1 MWRLTRLLSA
11 IALTALIALV
21 AGCSG
26 DDAYDGRTLHRG
38 LGPDAESLDPQRART
53 VQAANVLRDI
63 GEGLVTHAAGG
74 NLEPGTAERWEVSAD
89 GLVYTFTLR
98 NGARWSN
105 GEAVTAAHFVAG
117 FRRLVDP
124 AIGAFYAQ
132 LLDDVVNA
140 TEIVE
145 GDAPVASLG
154 VQALDTQTLE
164 IRLERPVPYLLNLLT
179 HHSTY
184 PVYVASGEAHADATP
199 ADGPF
204 NGAYTVASRDV
215 GSLLRLERN
224 DDYWNDQNTAI
235 DRVFWHVAVQE
246 MSELNR
252 YRSGELHITSN
263 VPPRDFEA
271 IRSEFG
277 DALRVAPY
285 LGVYYY
291 GFNLS
296 REPFKSKPSL
306 RQALSMAI
314 DRDVIVERIIGRG
327 EAAALSFVPPG
338 THDYDPPRLS
348 FAALDQSERNA
359 IARRLYAEAGYGE
372 DNPLE
377 IELRYN
383 TSDTQERIAVAV
395 QSMWRD
401 VLGVRTRLVNQE
413 FQVLLAAIRERSE
426 TEVFRAS
433 WIADYN
439 DAHSFLALMTTGNP
453 SNMPGYSNDEFDELM
468 RRAAARVDPRRRRL
482 YLEEAE
488 RVLLADHAVIPLY
501 FYISKHLVSPD
512 VGGWQDN
519 VLDYHYSRHLDLR
532 GGATP

>member
-1 MWRLTRLLSA
+1 MRRPLPLIAALAVVA
-11 IALTALIALV
+11 IA

-38 LGPDAESLDPQRART
+38 LGPDAESLDPQRARS

-63 GEGLVTHAAGG
+63 GEGLVTHAADGS
-74 NLEPGTAERWEVSAD
+74 LVPGTAERWEVSPD

-98 NGARWSN
+98 DGARWSN
-105 GEAVTAAHFVAG
+105 GDPVTAGHFVAG
-117 FRRLVDP
+117 LRRLVDP
-124 AIGAFYAQ
+124 ATGAFYGQ
-132 LLDDVVNA
+132 MLDDVVNA
-140 TEIVE
+140 TEIV
-145 GDAPVASLG
+145 GGAAGVSTLG
-154 VQALDTQTLE
+154 VTALDARTLE

-179 HHSTY
+179 HPSTF
-184 PVYVASGEAHADATP
+184 PVHVPDGASHVDATP
-199 ADGPF
+199 SDGPY
-204 NGAYTVASRDV
+204 NGAYILESREA
-215 GSLLRLERN
+215 GSLIRLVRN
-224 DDYWNDQNTAI
+224 AGYWNDANTAI
-235 DRVFWHVAVQE
+235 DRIYWHVAVRE

-263 VPPRDFEA
+263 VPPRDFDA
-271 IRSEFG
+271 IKSEFG
-277 DALRVAPY
+277 TALRVAPY

-296 REPFKSKPSL
+296 REPLRSKPAL

-327 EAAALSFVPPG
+327 EAPALSFVPPG
-338 THDYDPPRLS
+338 TADYDPPKLS
-348 FAALDQSERNA
+348 FASLDQSERNA
-359 IARRLYAEAGYGE
+359 IARQLYAEAGYGE

-395 QSMWRD
+395 QAMWND
-401 VLGVRTRLVNQE
+401 VLGVQTTLVNQE
-413 FQVLLAAIRERSE
+413 FQVMLAAIREARD

-433 WIADYN
+433 WVADYN
-439 DAHSFLALMTTGNP
+439 DAHSFLSMMTTGNP
-453 SNMPGYSNDEFDELM
+453 SNLPGYSSREFDRLM
-468 RRAAARVDPRRRRL
+468 ARAAAQVDAGRRRL

-488 RVLLADHAVIPLY
+488 RVLLADHAVIPIY
-501 FYISKHLVSPD
+501 FYVSKHLVSPD

-519 VLDYHYSRHLDLR
+519 VLDYHYSRHLNL
-532 GGATP
+532 GGATTP